1 MTWRGIILGFLGVIA
16 LASFNYVNDNILKQT
31 YLLGNYLPVAVYG
44 VLILVVIGVNPL
56 LGRIR
61 RGWLLSGREIA
72 VALTIVLAST
82 CIPGD
87 SLLRCFTTSLVLPHH
102 FSRTNPGWT
111 ERQVLQQFPPRMLV
125 APGADEDRVVNGFV
139 QGLGEAGRHI
149 GLLDIPWHAWARTFA
164 FWLPLLGT
172 VWLAFIALSVV
183 VHKQWSEHELLP
195 YPIADFAHSLLP
207 AAGQATSTV
216 LRSRGFWV
224 ACGAVFLL
232 HFNNF
237 LQTFFPEA
245 LVPITRQFNFVPL
258 ITWIPGLAEGGGWLL
273 MNPTVFF
280 SVLGFAYFVPQ
291 EVSFSLGIGPFLWC
305 MLCGFLA
312 KYGFS
317 LTTSIEGA
325 SWYLDL
331 KPQTSALL
339 GANLAVFLVILFCGR
354 RYYADVLRQALAPWR
369 RERLVPGPATGAA
382 GRGYGGSRAWGTGTA
397 DSSAGR
403 GESPSSGS
411 LGVDPAAVWAARL
424 AMLCFAL
431 LLAQMAA
438 VGLDWQLAGL
448 YIGVT
453 IVFYVVVSRVFA
465 ETGLFYCQP
474 FFFPCVAVWSL
485 FGSAAL
491 GPQPLG
497 IMLLL
502 TTMIMVDPRESLMP
516 LIVNNLKLLE
526 RQQLRLGR
534 GAWLFAAAVLVC
546 LAVALPV
553 TLYFQYDLGYA
564 KWDTWGGDSVPQMA
578 CRNVANVHDK
588 LKAMGVLDETKA
600 LHGWERFRH
609 LTPEPSCAVV
619 LGAAFAVTLLV
630 YVARL
635 RIPGWPL
642 HPVLFLTW
650 PTYPAALTCASFLLG
665 LATKGAIV
673 RYGGASLH
681 QRLKPVFLGL
691 IVGEI
696 FGAFVPTVVGV
707 FYYLFTGLP
716 PAAFRVLPS

>member
-1 MTWRGIILGFLGVIA
+1 MSRALTLAGRGLILPATMTWRAVILGFLGVVA
-16 LASFNYVNDNILKQT
+16 LSSFNYVNDNILKQT

-44 VLILVVIGVNPL
+44 VLILFVIGVNPL
-56 LGRIR
+56 LGRLR
-61 RGWLLSGREIA
+61 RGWLLSGRE
-72 VALTIVLAST
+72 VALALAIVLA
-82 CIPGD
+82 CCCVPGD

-102 FSRTNPGWT
+102 YNRTNPGWA
-111 ERQVLQQFPPRMLV
+111 EREVLQQFPPQMLV
-125 APGADEDRVVNGFV
+125 DPGQDEDRVVNGFV
-139 QGLGEAGRHI
+139 QGLGQGGRHI
-149 GLLDIPWHAWARTFA
+149 RFREIPWAAWARTLA

-172 VWLAFIALSVV
+172 VWMAFLALSVV
-183 VHKQWSEHELLP
+183 VHRQWSEHELLP
-195 YPIADFAHSLLP
+195 YPLADFAHALLP
-207 AAGQATSTV
+207 GEGQATSPL
-216 LRSRGFWV
+216 LRRRGFWV
-224 ACGAVFLL
+224 ATLAVFLL

-237 LQTFFPEA
+237 LQTFFPDV
-245 LVPITRQFNFVPL
+245 LIPVTRQFNFVPL
-258 ITWIPGLAEGGGWLL
+258 IRWIPGLAEGGGWLL

-280 SVLGFAYFVPQ
+280 SVVGFAYFVPQ
-291 EVSFSLGIGPFLWC
+291 EVSLSLGIGPFLWC
-305 MLCGFLA
+305 MLAGFLA
-312 KYGFS
+312 RYGFS
-317 LTTSIEGA
+317 LTASIEGA

-354 RYYADVLRQALAPWR
+354 RYYLDVLRQALAP
-369 RERLVPGPATGAA
+369 RLRPGQGTGAV
-382 GRGYGGSRAWGTGTA
+382 G
-397 DSSAGR
+397 
-403 GESPSSGS
+403 
-411 LGVDPAAVWAARL
+411 PAAVWAARAAL
-424 AMLCFAL
+424 LCFAAL
-431 LLAQMAA
+431 LLQMSA
-438 VGLDWQLAGL
+438 VGLDWQLAVL

-453 IVFYVVVSRVFA
+453 IVFYVVVSRVLA

-491 GPQPLG
+491 GPRTLG

-516 LIVNNLKLLE
+516 LIVNNLKLVD
-526 RQQLRLGR
+526 RQGLPLGR
-534 GAWLFAAAVLVC
+534 SAWLFAAAVFLS

-578 CRNVANVHDK
+578 CRNVANVHDR
-588 LKAMGVLDETKA
+588 LKAMGVLEQA
-600 LHGWERFRH
+600 RSLRGWERFRH
-609 LTPEPSCAVV
+609 LSPEPSCALV
-619 LGAAFAVTLLV
+619 LGLAFAVTLLV

-665 LATKGAIV
+665 WAAKGAIV

-691 IVGEI
+691 IAGEI

-707 FYYLFTGLP
+707 VYYLATGLP